1 MGKGQGWPSL
11 ESRCCPPFG
20 RLWNMPW
27 GGVLGSPA
35 GPSWRGGWPLCPPV
49 GGSVDIPQGGA
60 CADSTQ
66 GLSAK
71 TWKGRCSPSARAAG
85 RVPGLVAAAPTWWS
99 EACSDLGLEAG
110 RAGSEQESGDSLPWA
125 RWAGRWWRGLGI
137 YTRPGGWQGGI
148 QCHQPGGSVLI
159 SVPLLARLRL
169 SALPVFVI
177 CLCVSP
183 RASGLLSL

>member
-1 MGKGQGWPSL
+1 MEGSGTCHGAASWAP
-11 ESRCCPPFG
+11 
-20 RLWNMPW
+20 RLVRA
-27 GGVLGSPA
+27 GEGV
-35 GPSWRGGWPLCPPV
+35 GPSARLSGALLTSPRAGLARIALKVSRPRP
-49 GGSVDIPQGGA
+49 GSR
-60 CADSTQ
+60 
-66 GLSAK
+66 
-71 TWKGRCSPSARAAG
+71 GRCSPSARAAG
-85 RVPGLVAAAPTWWS
+85 PVPGLVAAAPTWWS